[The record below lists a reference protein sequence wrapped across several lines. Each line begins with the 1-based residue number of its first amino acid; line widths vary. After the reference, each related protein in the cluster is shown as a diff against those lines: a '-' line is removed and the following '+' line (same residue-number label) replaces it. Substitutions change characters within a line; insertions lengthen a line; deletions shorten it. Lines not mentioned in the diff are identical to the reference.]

1 MIKSIDLYNMIKE
14 NLGQTEIIEKNL
26 EDVKNLTLKR
36 YKLNGKINDI
46 DLDELKL
53 FKNIETLMLS
63 NFSIQ
68 TKDLENI
75 NEKKELDAIQFSSC
89 DFENIIPINSNIS
102 YIVLDHCQNVQL
114 ELINNNKIV
123 RIIGAKFNLK
133 NLDNFSKIEKLCLQD
148 CAINNIEEIAKC
160 KNLKYLNLDGSLINN
175 TNFIDDLGKNILVSY
190 KKLYQ
195 PMEENSWKI

>member
-1 MIKSIDLYNMIKE
+1 MIKE

-123 RIIGAKFNLK
+123 KIIGAKFNLK
-133 NLDNFSKIEKLCLQD
+133 NLDNFSKIEKLYLQD
-148 CAINNIEEIAKC
+148 CAIIKSYINQWRKIHGRFRGEIWKSYNTECCRFTIGKIRRDFERTINI
-160 KNLKYLNLDGSLINN
+160 
-175 TNFIDDLGKNILVSY
+175 
-190 KKLYQ
+190 
-195 PMEENSWKI
+195 